1 VANTKSEP
9 EALMASAKQKA
20 IVARLEQIKAQ
31 ASALNA
37 AAKTDDAGG
46 QLAEEAAELGL
57 ELFYLLKEA
66 K

>member
-1 VANTKSEP
+1 MANQ
-9 EALMASAKQKA
+9 KQKR

-37 AAKTDDAGG
+37 AAKKEDAGG

-57 ELFYLLKEA
+57 ELFYLSKGV

>member
-1 VANTKSEP
+1 
-9 EALMASAKQKA
+9 MASAKQKA